1 MAAGRPADILPK
13 RFQFRGDMIRRRVY
27 VAATFVAA
35 LAAGRTPYDRA
46 TSCFAPDGTLHQ
58 VDYARAAAGRGSLAV
73 VLSNM
78 DAAVICVARDSD
90 VAEPLRLDDPSS
102 SKVFFVDDRV
112 AVVFSG
118 LAADGRVLANRARL
132 ECQRHR
138 LMAGAPASVSHV
150 AAHVA
155 GLMHE
160 CTRTG
165 ARRLF
170 GVECLV
176 VGFEPDTRTAALERR
191 RAWVP
196 RLFHTDP
203 SGSLNEWTAGAIGAR
218 AGEARELL
226 ESAADGLGEMGLDE
240 IAALASRIVS
250 DSSDDRTVPV
260 ITLIDAKT
268 KR

>member
-1 MAAGRPADILPK
+1 MNDMTTRPSNDDALEGLMAA
-13 RFQFRGDMIRRRVY
+13 
-27 VAATFVAA
+27 AAED
-35 LAAGRTPYDRA
+35 P
-46 TSCFAPDGTLHQ
+46 
-58 VDYARAAAGRGSLAV
+58 
-73 VLSNM
+73 
-78 DAAVICVARDSD
+78 
-90 VAEPLRLDDPSS
+90 PLRSASGTSEMERTKSSASNFSSDMQRSKSGASAYDDPSS

-176 VGFEPDTRTAALERR
+176 VGFEPDARTAALERR

>member
-1 MAAGRPADILPK
+1 MRTAICAVWAY
-13 RFQFRGDMIRRRVY
+13 F
-27 VAATFVAA
+27 AA
-35 LAAGRTPYDRA
+35 LAAARTPYDRA
-46 TSCFAPDGTLHQ
+46 ISCFAPDGTLHQ
-58 VDYARAAAGRGSLAV
+58 VDYARVAASRGSLAV
-73 VLSNM
+73 VLSNR

-90 VAEPLRLDDPSS
+90 VAEPLKLDDPSS

-112 AVVFSG
+112 AFVFSG

-138 LMAGAPASVSHV
+138 LMAGAPASVYYV
-150 AAHVA
+150 ASHVA

-176 VGFEPDTRTAALERR
+176 VGFEPDTGTTAHERR
-191 RAWVP
+191 RVWVP

-203 SGSLNEWTAGAIGAR
+203 SGSLNEWKAGAIGAR

-226 ESAADGLGEMGLDE
+226 ELAADGLGEMGRDE
-240 IAALASRIVS
+240 VAALASRIVS
-250 DSSDDRTVPV
+250 DSSDNRTVPV
-260 ITLIDAKT
+260 ITLLDP
-268 KR
+268 KRRRA